1 MGRSDWNWAL
11 FGCLALAGCV
21 EQPALSSADALALLS
36 SGRQA
41 LTCRER
47 CLAEWKRVEPQAAEL
62 NAAARWTDLAML
74 LLQTGYEDDLSLYY
88 LGRAAEGLRY
98 PAAASSYYR
107 QSSRLSGTVASC
119 QNLSRMCGGITLP
132 RAALLREA
140 AITREFN
147 RAANR
152 AARPERRRPS
162 RAETP
167 VSEMEPSI
175 PAPGSNE
182 AVEPPIALTP
192 APSGEPARRR
202 PGSDYI
208 EPPPA
213 AH

>member
-21 EQPALSSADALALLS
+21 EHPALSSADAMALLA
-36 SGRQA
+36 SGRQV

-47 CLAEWKRVEPQAAEL
+47 CLAEWKHAEPQAVQL

-74 LLQTGYEDDLSLYY
+74 VLQTGYEDDLSLYY
-88 LGRAAEGLRY
+88 LGRAAEGLGY
-98 PAAASSYYR
+98 PASASSYYR
-107 QSSRLSGTVASC
+107 QSSRLSGTAASC
-119 QNLSRMCGGITLP
+119 QNLSRMCGGVALP

-140 AITREFN
+140 VVTREFN
-147 RAANR
+147 RGANR
-152 AARPERRRPS
+152 AVRPEKRRTSRP
-162 RAETP
+162 ETS
-167 VSEMEPSI
+167 VSEMEPPI
-175 PAPGSNE
+175 PAPVSSE

-192 APSGEPARRR
+192 PPSEEPARRR